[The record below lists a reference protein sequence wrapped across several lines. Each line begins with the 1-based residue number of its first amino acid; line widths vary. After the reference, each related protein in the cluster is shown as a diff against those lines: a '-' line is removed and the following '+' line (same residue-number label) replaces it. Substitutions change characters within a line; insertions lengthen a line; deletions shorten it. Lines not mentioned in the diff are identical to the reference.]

1 MISLETLV
9 QENQESLAT
18 LQEKLGYVFEDP
30 RYLQKSLIHSSYAF
44 EHKEKHVKDNETLE
58 FLGDAVLDLTVGF
71 ALFKHFPEM
80 TEGELTKLR
89 ATLVNESH
97 LLLMA
102 NEVGLGE
109 YLVLGKG
116 EERSNGRRKSSILA
130 CAYEAVI
137 GAIFLDNG
145 YDAVT
150 QFVESH
156 FVPWFEKRKKT
167 LLFAD
172 SKSALQEAFQEKYGE
187 APVYFLEKEE
197 GPDHDKRFF
206 VTVRFREKILAFGS
220 AGSKKEAEQ
229 KAAAEALKDINSL
242 L

>member
-1 MISLETLV
+1 MISLETLI
-9 QENQESLAT
+9 QENQESLSS
-18 LQEKLGYVFEDP
+18 LQGKLGYVFNDP
-30 RYLQKSLIHSSYAF
+30 QLLQKSLIHSSYAF
-44 EHKEKHVKDNETLE
+44 EQEEKHAKDNETLE

-71 ALFKHFPEM
+71 ALFTHFPEM

-102 NEVGLGE
+102 NEIGLGE
-109 YLVLGKG
+109 YILLGKG
-116 EERSNGRRKSSILA
+116 EDRSNGRQKSSILA
-130 CAYEAVI
+130 SAYEAVV
-137 GAIFLDNG
+137 GAIFLDKG

-172 SKSALQEAFQEKYGE
+172 SKSALQEVFQEKYGE
-187 APVYFLEKEE
+187 APGYFLEKEE

-206 VTVRFREKILAFGS
+206 VTVRFHEKTLASGS

-229 KAAAEALKDINSL
+229 KAAAEALKDIDSL